1 MSTQYSQA
9 FHCQAK
15 NWHQTKLQVNC
26 KKLAPFTM
34 SMQNVPQDS
43 LRKGTQYRIISIEV
57 KKKHKEKKT
66 KPLYSFKPQGRSY
79 YCFRRRK
86 RLKY

>member
-57 KKKHKEKKT
+57 KKSTKKKKLNHYIVLNPRAEVIFVLEEEKD
-66 KPLYSFKPQGRSY
+66 
-79 YCFRRRK
+79 
-86 RLKY
+86 